1 MGEIDWELV
10 KDEEDNWHFESPIK
24 EEADKSKIE
33 TFIRKIESL
42 EAEEFINPP
51 LSLNLKEYGLDNPQ
65 AEVKIW
71 VEEDEEKVKEIT
83 VLIGSEDKGS
93 KKVVVKNA
101 RFDYLFRVDS
111 AFLEEFPSEVN
122 EWKPEKE
129 EEKHEKKEKP

>member
-24 EEADKSKIE
+24 EEADKSKIQ

-42 EAEEFINPP
+42 EAAEFIDPP
-51 LSLNLKEYGLDNPQ
+51 LSLKDYGLDNPQ
-65 AEVKIW
+65 SEIKIW

-83 VLIGSEDKGS
+83 VLIGSEDKES

-111 AFLEEFPSEVN
+111 AFLEEFPKDIKDWN
-122 EWKPEKE
+122 QEKE
-129 EEKHEKKEKP
+129 EEKEEKKEKP